1 MLLSKTV
8 DSFQERLNSNV
19 QSTMSRMARELIW
32 NKLSNHRR
40 PKPGI
45 CTISIN
51 CPFMTRCQKKSQD
64 QYCLLILKWSR
75 LHFVR
80 HNVSETLASA
90 QRVEIVWSNIS
101 NTTRTVSSNIQ
112 TREVGAQT
120 YFCTQFG
127 GHFYPRDDKAVIRR
141 TTITSIV
148 KTANKTRI

>member
-1 MLLSKTV
+1 MRLSKTV
-8 DSFQERLNSNV
+8 DSLQGRLDSNV

-32 NKLSNHRR
+32 DKPSNHWR
-40 PKPGI
+40 PRPGI

-101 NTTRTVSSNIQ
+101 NTTGTVSSNFQ
-112 TREVGAQT
+112 TPRSAGAQT
-120 YFCTQFG
+120 YFCTQLSC
-127 GHFYPRDDKAVIRR
+127 HFYARDEKAVIRR
-141 TTITSIV
+141 LSWHLL
-148 KTANKTRI
+148 